1 MIHNAWHFWF
11 AVSLMFKAQCGSC
24 CVLRCSRLNAA
35 LACGSNMKKILI
47 IGNSGSGKSWLSK
60 QLSRKLQLQEVN
72 LDSIVWE
79 PGGYNQKRST
89 GAIENE
95 IASIKSQCNWVVEGV
110 FGALAEQLIFSADM
124 LLFLD
129 LEWSECKN
137 SLYARGS
144 ESSKQLNEEQ
154 AEKNFR
160 ELLKWASEYS
170 VRESK
175 SSRQFHQQLFSDFH
189 GTKVR
194 FTTRSQVNEFVAETT
209 C

>member
-1 MIHNAWHFWF
+1 
-11 AVSLMFKAQCGSC
+11 
-24 CVLRCSRLNAA
+24 
-35 LACGSNMKKILI
+35 
-47 IGNSGSGKSWLSK
+47 

-129 LEWSECKN
+129 LEWSECKS

-170 VRESK
+170 V
-175 SSRQFHQQLFSDFH
+175 
-189 GTKVR
+189 
-194 FTTRSQVNEFVAETT
+194 
-209 C
+209 

>member
-1 MIHNAWHFWF
+1 MTWSSKHRVECSSNHPYW
-11 AVSLMFKAQCGSC
+11 VS
-24 CVLRCSRLNAA
+24 VP
-35 LACGSNMKKILI
+35 LAYRSNMKKILI
-47 IGNSGSGKSWLSK
+47 IGNSGSGKSWLSER
-60 QLSRKLQLQEVN
+60 LSRKLELQEVN

-89 GAIENE
+89 SAIESE
-95 IASIKSQCNWVVEGV
+95 IISIKSQYSWVVEGV
-110 FGALAEQLIFSADM
+110 FGALAEQLISSADM

-129 LEWSECKN
+129 LEWSECEV

-144 ESSKQLNEEQ
+144 ESAKQLDAEQ
-154 AEKNFR
+154 AEMNFR
-160 ELLKWASEYS
+160 ALLKWASEYS

-175 SSRQFHQQLFSDFH
+175 NSRKFHEQLFSDFH

-194 FTTRSQVNEFVAETT
+194 FTERAKVNEFVAEAT

>member
-1 MIHNAWHFWF
+1 
-11 AVSLMFKAQCGSC
+11 
-24 CVLRCSRLNAA
+24 
-35 LACGSNMKKILI
+35 MKKILI

-79 PGGYNQKRST
+79 LGGYNQKRSPE
-89 GAIENE
+89 AIENE
-95 IASIKSQCNWVVEGV
+95 IASIKSQCSWVVEGV
-110 FGALAEQLIFSADM
+110 FGALAEQLISSADM

-129 LEWSECKN
+129 LEWSECES

-189 GTKVR
+189 GTKIC
-194 FTTRSQVNEFVAETT
+194 FTTRSQVNTFVAETT

>member
-1 MIHNAWHFWF
+1 MRASH
-11 AVSLMFKAQCGSC
+11 
-24 CVLRCSRLNAA
+24 LNKA

-79 PGGYNQKRST
+79 SGGYNQKRST

-95 IASIKSQCNWVVEGV
+95 IANIKSQCNWVVEGV

-129 LEWSECKN
+129 LEWSECES

-175 SSRQFHQQLFSDFH
+175 SSRQFHQQLFRDFH

>member
-1 MIHNAWHFWF
+1 
-11 AVSLMFKAQCGSC
+11 
-24 CVLRCSRLNAA
+24 
-35 LACGSNMKKILI
+35 
-47 IGNSGSGKSWLSK
+47 
-60 QLSRKLQLQEVN
+60 VN

-89 GAIENE
+89 GSIENE

-129 LEWSECKN
+129 LEWSECKS

-175 SSRQFHQQLFSDFH
+175 SSRQFH
-189 GTKVR
+189 
-194 FTTRSQVNEFVAETT
+194 
-209 C
+209 